1 MGNFFIWVIFQC
13 CYFLNF
19 VNFQILLIVDIDV
32 FNNSFLQE
40 VLLEFYDML
49 FLHSIFSLSLGCCNR
64 LFTTHCTS
72 HQSVSWFAEKQ
83 IGLLGF
89 LLWTVITFASPFSC
103 MVLRGASR
111 TPQFE
116 SLSNLNKQ
124 FTSLKKININSS
136 AGILRRNVMNLV
148 ML

>member
-13 CYFLNF
+13 CYFLNL

-64 LFTTHCTS
+64 LFTTHCKPADTLVTCTMHCTS

-111 TPQFE
+111 TP
-116 SLSNLNKQ
+116 NLNHFQ
-124 FTSLKKININSS
+124 IWTN
-136 AGILRRNVMNLV
+136 NL
-148 ML
+148 LP

>member
-1 MGNFFIWVIFQC
+1 MGTFFIWVIFQC
-13 CYFLNF
+13 CYFLNL

-111 TPQFE
+111 TP
-116 SLSNLNKQ
+116 NLNHFQ
-124 FTSLKKININSS
+124 IWTNNLFPWKKL
-136 AGILRRNVMNLV
+136 ILTHLLV
-148 ML
+148 FCAEM